1 MSVLGFRS
9 PCELDRN
16 RLLSGDRQT
25 QGKDRALV
33 DLACDRNCA
42 AVSLRDF
49 LDDGQSKSG
58 TTSILRPCPIG
69 SIKPLE
75 EMREM
80 FRLDPMTRILNSH
93 SNPFPNRLQAD
104 GHGTT
109 RRRVVK
115 RVVE

>member
-42 AVSLRDF
+42 AVGLRDF
-49 LDDGQSKSG
+49 LDDRQPKFMGGDVAKAPLNL
-58 TTSILRPCPIG
+58 TA
-69 SIKPLE
+69 PLE
-75 EMREM
+75 PVHHGVE
-80 FRLDPMTRILNSH
+80 RLR
-93 SNPFPNRLQAD
+93 
-104 GHGTT
+104 
-109 RRRVVK
+109 
-115 RVVE
+115 